1 LKILFLTD
9 THNAD
14 FPPRMRKASY
24 MEDILAKQEAL
35 IEPAKKCDFCF
46 HGGDIFHSKKAEK
59 ISHKL
64 VNRILEI
71 YREYPNMWIVPGNHD
86 IDTQMNWSERPL
98 GTLDKLP
105 NISVKHASVLHEGDC
120 DFLFFGGAEFF
131 PQGALESW
139 LKSLQLKKG
148 KRHRVGVF
156 HYSISDTSYPFSVL
170 SPSSFSSYVD
180 LMLLGHLHDY
190 QVCSNYV
197 VSPGGLSR
205 GVLSVDTSLER
216 QVCYAIVDITK
227 GKVNST
233 LYNLPMKPVDE
244 VFRMETKE
252 KEVKED
258 VEIGTFLDYI
268 DKFSLPKIIDKET
281 LLKTIQE
288 MAIEAPVKRT
298 ALRILE
304 EL

>member
-1 LKILFLTD
+1 
-9 THNAD
+9 
-14 FPPRMRKASY
+14 MRRESY
-24 MEDILAKQEAL
+24 REEILAKQECL
-35 IEPAKKCDFCF
+35 IKPAQECDLVVCT
-46 HGGDIFHSKKAEK
+46 GDVFHSKKAEK

-105 NISVKHASVLHEGDC
+105 NISVKHAFVLHEGDC

-148 KRHRVGVF
+148 KRLRVGVF
-156 HYSISDTSYPFSVL
+156 HYPISATSYPFSVL
-170 SPSSFSSYVD
+170 SPSSLSSYVD

-190 QVCSNYV
+190 QVCSNNV

-205 GVLSVDTSLER
+205 GVLSIDTSLER

-233 LYNLPMKPVDE
+233 LYNLSVKSVDGA
-244 VFRMETKE
+244 FRMETKE
-252 KEVKED
+252 KEIKEN

-268 DKFSLPKIIDKET
+268 DKFSLPKIIDRET

-288 MAIEAPVKRT
+288 MAIETPVKRA